1 MLKKLVWQGM
11 GYMRAVEKIY
21 ENQYF
26 NLDVNKKL
34 FLSSIINYF
43 QDLFVKVSLAEESG
57 KGIEYMNDKNLT
69 WIIYRW
75 QLKLYKHNYIRE
87 DFKVVMT
94 PSAYKRS
101 YLNVKFEMFSENGEK
116 VAEAFSLWIL
126 LDMKEGRPYKGE
138 DEDENIRKIF
148 NLSIDENRIDTMKN
162 TDVFRKIETIED
174 MYNEKIFNVGYGDI
188 DTNKHANNSRYISWM
203 IEPIAQYL
211 LEGYEISEIK
221 ISYRKPAKYGDMV
234 RAVCS
239 IEEGADSIKSFN
251 KIMDK
256 DDSIFAAAE
265 ILIKNK

>member
-1 MLKKLVWQGM
+1 
-11 GYMRAVEKIY
+11 MRAIEKVY

-26 NLDVNKKL
+26 DVDVNKKL
-34 FLSSIINYF
+34 FLSSIINHF
-43 QDLFVKVSLAEESG
+43 QDSFVKVSLAEELG
-57 KGIEYMNDKNLT
+57 IGIEYMNDKNLT

-75 QLKLYKHNYIRE
+75 QLKVYNYDCTKKE
-87 DFKVVMT
+87 LKVVMT

-101 YLNVKFEMFSENGEK
+101 YLNVKFEMFSESGEK

-148 NLSIDENRIDTMKN
+148 NLNIDENKINTMKD
-162 TDVFRKIETIED
+162 TDVFRKIETIEH
-174 MYNEKIFNVGYGDI
+174 MYNEKIFNAGYGDI
-188 DTNKHANNSRYISWM
+188 DTNKHVNNSRYISWM

-211 LEGYEISEIK
+211 LDGYEIREIK

-239 IEEGADSIKSFN
+239 LEKEEDSIKSFN

-256 DDSIFAAAE
+256 DGSIFAAAE
-265 ILIKNK
+265 ILMINK

>member
-1 MLKKLVWQGM
+1 
-11 GYMRAVEKIY
+11 MRAIEKVY

-26 NLDVNKKL
+26 DVDVNKKL

-43 QDLFVKVSLAEESG
+43 QDSFVKVSLSEESG
-57 KGIEYMNDKNLT
+57 RGIEYMNDKNLT

-75 QLKLYKHNYIRE
+75 QLKVYKYDYIK
-87 DFKVVMT
+87 DNFKVVMT

-101 YLNVKFEMFSENGEK
+101 YLNVKFEMFSESGEK

-138 DEDENIRKIF
+138 EDDEDIRKTF
-148 NLSIDENRIDTMKN
+148 NLNINENRINTMKN
-162 TDVFRKIETIED
+162 IDVFREIETIED

-188 DTNKHANNSRYISWM
+188 DTNKHANNSRYISWI

-211 LEGYEISEIK
+211 LDGYEIREIK

-234 RAVCS
+234 IAACA
-239 IEEGADSIKSFN
+239 IKEEEDSIKSFN
-251 KIMDK
+251 KITDK
-256 DDSIFAAAE
+256 YNSIFAAAE
-265 ILIKNK
+265 ILINKK